1 MLGAVCS
8 YSKESKEQ
16 ASQRVSGFHVLTS
29 SKSLSVLEEK
39 AEKKKQEAE
48 QKAKRKQDMEEKR
61 RQREILIK
69 KEEEQKA
76 AKAEG
81 KKQQVAMATMAANF
95 QRSPQPETARV
106 RNPV

>member
-1 MLGAVCS
+1 VCP

-48 QKAKRKQDMEEKR
+48 QKAKKKQDMEEKR

-69 KEEEQKA
+69 KKRKSKRQQKLK
-76 AKAEG
+76 AKNNKWQWLQWLQTFKEAH
-81 KKQQVAMATMAANF
+81 
-95 QRSPQPETARV
+95 SPKLPE
-106 RNPV
+106 